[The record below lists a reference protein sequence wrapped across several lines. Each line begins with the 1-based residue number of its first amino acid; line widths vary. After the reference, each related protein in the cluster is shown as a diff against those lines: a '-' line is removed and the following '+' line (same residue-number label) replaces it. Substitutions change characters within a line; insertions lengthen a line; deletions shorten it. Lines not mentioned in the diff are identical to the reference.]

1 MKKLVAKITL
11 EKKKAFVVKSR
22 KANYRASLELE
33 GFNLKRDSASKNT
46 HKKSKEELLNK
57 YRVVA

>member
-1 MKKLVAKITL
+1 MKKLATKIAL

-33 GFNLKRDSASKNT
+33 GFNLKKDLGSKNS
-46 HKKSKEELLNK
+46 HKKSIEDLLNK

>member
-1 MKKLVAKITL
+1 MKKPVTKITL
-11 EKKKAFVVKSR
+11 EKKKAFVVMSR

-33 GFNLKRDSASKNT
+33 GFNLKKDPASKNT